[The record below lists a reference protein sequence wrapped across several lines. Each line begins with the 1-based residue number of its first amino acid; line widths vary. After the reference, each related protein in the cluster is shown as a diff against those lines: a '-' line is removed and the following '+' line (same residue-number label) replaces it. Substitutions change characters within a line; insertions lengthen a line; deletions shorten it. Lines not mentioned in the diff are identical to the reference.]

1 MNWFIVELHYG
12 LLKVDTI
19 TLTQGL
25 SFQLWK
31 KSYSIVNTKKI
42 EIIFSDQFCKLE
54 KCLVCKNN
62 KYNLVASKCPFI
74 GLRKSKNFK
83 VLKESDIILGN
94 LNLLG

>member
-1 MNWFIVELHYG
+1 MEN
-12 LLKVDTI
+12 
-19 TLTQGL
+19 
-25 SFQLWK
+25 
-31 KSYSIVNTKKI
+31 SYTIVNNENT
-42 EIIFSDQFCKLE
+42 EIILSDQFCKLG